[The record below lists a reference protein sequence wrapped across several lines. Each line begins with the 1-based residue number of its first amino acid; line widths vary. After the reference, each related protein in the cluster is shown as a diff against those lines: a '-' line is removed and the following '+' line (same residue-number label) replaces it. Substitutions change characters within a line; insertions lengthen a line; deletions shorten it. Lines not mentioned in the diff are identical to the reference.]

1 MHRLG
6 GAVLAAALLLAT
18 PFCAERVSAEPLKIR
33 VGWVIA
39 PSNTAPLLAAKQDIA
54 RHAGK
59 SYVLE
64 PVHFTGT
71 SPMVTAVASGELEI
85 APLAYSTFA
94 LAIQN
99 AGLADLRIIADDFQD
114 GVAGYYTD
122 EYLVLKDSPI
132 RKPADLKGKVLAS
145 NATGSAIDMGLRAML
160 RKQGLEDKRDYT
172 IIEVGF
178 LNMKAVLKDR
188 KVDLIS
194 AVPLITQDPE
204 VKAIARTLFTQK
216 DAVGTTQMITWT
228 ARAGFL
234 AKNRAAMV
242 DLMEDVLRAR
252 RFFDDPM
259 NHREVVEIV
268 ARVTKQ
274 PPQNLDP
281 WVFVKGADY
290 FRDPDG
296 VPNLDA
302 LQANVN
308 LQRELGFL
316 KANLTVKN
324 YVDLGIVQEAA
335 RRLK

>member
-1 MHRLG
+1 MHRIRGALLAV
-6 GAVLAAALLLAT
+6 AVLAATALAVKG
-18 PFCAERVSAEPLKIR
+18 AGAEPLKVR

-54 RHAGK
+54 RHAGT

-64 PVHFTGT
+64 PVHFNGT

-94 LAIQN
+94 LAVQN
-99 AGLADLRIIADDFQD
+99 AGLGDLRVIADDFQD

-132 RKPADLKGKVLAS
+132 RKLADLKGKVLAS

-160 RKQGLEDKRDYT
+160 RKQGFEDKRDYT

-178 LNMKAVLKDR
+178 PNMKAVLKDR

-194 AVPLITQDPE
+194 AVPVITQDPE
-204 VKAIARTLFTQK
+204 VKAIARTLFTQR
-216 DAVGTTQMITWT
+216 DAVGTTQMIMWT

-252 RFFDDPM
+252 RFFEDPK
-259 NHREVVEIV
+259 NHKEVVEIV
-268 ARVTKQ
+268 AKITKQ
-274 PPQNLDP
+274 PAENLEP

-290 FRDPDG
+290 YRDPDG
-296 VPNLDA
+296 LPNLDA

-316 KANLTVKN
+316 KADIAVKN